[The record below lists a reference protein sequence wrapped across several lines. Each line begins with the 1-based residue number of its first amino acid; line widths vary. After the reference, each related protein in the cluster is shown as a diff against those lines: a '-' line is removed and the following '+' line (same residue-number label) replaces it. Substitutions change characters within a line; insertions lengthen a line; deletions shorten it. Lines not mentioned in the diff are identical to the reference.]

1 MNDTFISFII
11 IDCLL
16 LIMSILFFSKYNNGK
31 GGPLGAFKKRNL
43 YLLSVLTFIGFII
56 CVNKTFYCYQ
66 EKNLTC
72 KELLNAYEELDLA
85 LNTVPQSSIMIQEKM
100 DNIRNVMLEINK
112 NDKYKETEIYL
123 NLFNG
128 LTSTF
133 MAFIIAFTFKN
144 KILG

>member
-1 MNDTFISFII
+1 MNDTFVFII

-16 LIMSILFFSKYNNGK
+16 LIMSIQFFSKYNNV
-31 GGPLGAFKKRNL
+31 
-43 YLLSVLTFIGFII
+43 LLFIGFVI

-66 EKNLTC
+66 EKNPIY

-85 LNTVPQSSIMIQEKM
+85 LNTVPQSSIIIQEKK
-100 DNIRNVMLEINK
+100 DNIKNILLEMNN
-112 NDKYKETEIYL
+112 NDKYHEAEIYL

-133 MAFIIAFTFKN
+133 IAFIIAFTFKN

>member
-1 MNDTFISFII
+1 M
-11 IDCLL
+11 
-16 LIMSILFFSKYNNGK
+16 
-31 GGPLGAFKKRNL
+31 
-43 YLLSVLTFIGFII
+43 LSR
-56 CVNKTFYCYQ
+56 
-66 EKNLTC
+66 ENLTC

>member
-1 MNDTFISFII
+1 MNDTFVFII

-31 GGPLGAFKKRNL
+31 GGSLGSFRKRVL
-43 YLLSVLTFIGFII
+43 YFFSVLLFIGFVI

-66 EKNLTC
+66 EKNPIY

-85 LNTVPQSSIMIQEKM
+85 LNTVPQSSIIIREKK
-100 DNIRNVMLEINK
+100 DNIKNILLEMNN
-112 NDKYKETEIYL
+112 NDKYHEAEIYL

-133 MAFIIAFTFKN
+133 IAFIIAFTFKN

>member
-1 MNDTFISFII
+1 MNDTFVFII

-31 GGPLGAFKKRNL
+31 GGSLGSFRKRVL
-43 YLLSVLTFIGFII
+43 YFFSVLLFIGFVI
-56 CVNKTFYCYQ
+56 CVNNI
-66 EKNLTC
+66 KNI
-72 KELLNAYEELDLA
+72 LLEMN
-85 LNTVPQSSIMIQEKM
+85 N
-100 DNIRNVMLEINK
+100 
-112 NDKYKETEIYL
+112 NDKYHEAEIYL

-133 MAFIIAFTFKN
+133 IAFIIAFTFKN

>member
-1 MNDTFISFII
+1 MGSFRKRV
-11 IDCLL
+11 LY
-16 LIMSILFFSKYNNGK
+16 FFSV
-31 GGPLGAFKKRNL
+31 
-43 YLLSVLTFIGFII
+43 LLFIGFVI

-66 EKNLTC
+66 EKNPIY

-85 LNTVPQSSIMIQEKM
+85 LNTVPQSSIIIQEKK
-100 DNIRNVMLEINK
+100 DNIKNILLEMNN
-112 NDKYKETEIYL
+112 NDKYHEAEIYL

-133 MAFIIAFTFKN
+133 IAFIIAFTFKN